1 MADANTGRSRSFGRV
16 LARVLARP
24 LNVVI
29 AGGGL
34 AGAAALDA
42 PALGVLGV
50 SIYALLVAR
59 DVLSPTF
66 WRRALSGPGAAAATL
81 PSPRRIRDAR
91 LRDATDAVV
100 RARAELDRVVASAS
114 ADVAAH
120 VDGMSRG
127 IDELTAR
134 ASRLVTTGESI
145 AHVLAHRNPKAL
157 HREVDKLRT
166 RLAQARDPA
175 TAEGWREALAGREEH
190 LQVALELQSGLERIE
205 ANLVR
210 IAAALDALAA
220 KVVRMGALDS
230 EAMGNLSGDMSSEL
244 SRLTTDVNA
253 FEETLRHLVAVE
265 ARA

>member
-1 MADANTGRSRSFGRV
+1 MLV
-16 LARVLARP
+16 RP
-24 LNVVI
+24 LNVAI

-42 PALGVLGV
+42 PAVGVLGV
-50 SIYALLVAR
+50 GVYALLVAR
-59 DVLSPTF
+59 DLFSPAY
-66 WRRALSGPGAAAATL
+66 WRNALTASPGPVAL

-91 LRDATDAVV
+91 LRDATEAVV
-100 RARAELDRVVASAS
+100 RARLELDRVTATASP
-114 ADVAAH
+114 DVAAH
-120 VDGMSRG
+120 VNGMARAV
-127 IDELTAR
+127 DELTAR
-134 ASRLVTTGESI
+134 ASRLVATGESI
-145 AHVLAHRNPKAL
+145 SRVLAHRNPKAL
-157 HREVDKLRT
+157 HREVDRLRG

-175 TAEGWREALAGREEH
+175 TAEGWRQALAGREEH

-220 KVVRMGALDS
+220 KVVRMGALDA
-230 EAMGNLSGDMSSEL
+230 EAMGNLSGDMTTEL
-244 SRLTTDVNA
+244 SRLSTDVNA

>member
-1 MADANTGRSRSFGRV
+1 
-16 LARVLARP
+16 
-24 LNVVI
+24 VI

-34 AGAAALDA
+34 AGGAALDA

-50 SIYALLVAR
+50 GVYALLVAR
-59 DVLSPTF
+59 DVLSPAF
-66 WRRALSGPGAAAATL
+66 WRRSLSGPATAATL

-91 LRDATDAVV
+91 LREATDAVV
-100 RARAELDRVVASAS
+100 RARTELDRVVATAS

-120 VDGMSRG
+120 VDGMSQG
-127 IDELTAR
+127 IDDLTSR
-134 ASRLVTTGESI
+134 ASRLVATGESI
-145 AHVLAHRNPKAL
+145 SKVLAHRNPKAL
-157 HREVDKLRT
+157 HREVDRLRT

-175 TAEGWREALAGREEH
+175 TAQGWREALAGREEH

-220 KVVRMGALDS
+220 KVVRMGALDA

-244 SRLTTDVNA
+244 SRLSTDVNA